1 MPRRLLLTI
10 AALSLAALAGVSGC
24 ADQVSPAARVG
35 DTTVSHADLMT
46 EVEEWAGNDATQAA
60 VDLPQGAHRFAMAS
74 VSGILSERI
83 LLEMVANEF
92 DRLDLEVTDDDRSA
106 VLGVL
111 GIDPSQEEALLG
123 GFSDE
128 YREHYL
134 DAYAKGV
141 AVQTELGDDDFV
153 AFLHDAAQDVE
164 VSSRYGTWNASS
176 FQVVPP
182 TAPAADTET

>member
-1 MPRRLLLTI
+1 
-10 AALSLAALAGVSGC
+10 
-24 ADQVSPAARVG
+24 
-35 DTTVSHADLMT
+35 
-46 EVEEWAGNDATQAA
+46 
-60 VDLPQGAHRFAMAS
+60 MAP

-83 LLEMVANEF
+83 LLEMRRRRVRPA
-92 DRLDLEVTDDDRSA
+92 RGLEVTDDDRAA

-141 AVQTELGDDDFV
+141 AVQTELGG
-153 AFLHDAAQDVE
+153 
-164 VSSRYGTWNASS
+164 R
-176 FQVVPP
+176 
-182 TAPAADTET
+182 